1 MNRFFRTIPALFPA
15 LCLLAGSGCYRN
27 QYRTLVLNIPQMK
40 TEACGLA
47 LRDRLMAYNERSE
60 SRELIF
66 HQDVRVDAK
75 ARTITVVYNS
85 SVTAGMN
92 VLQNVAAMG
101 YDATEVGESKRSVQ
115 GDPVARKKLPP
126 DCQ

>member
-1 MNRFFRTIPALFPA
+1 MKRFIRANLALFPV
-15 LCLLAGSGCYRN
+15 LGLLAASGCYRN
-27 QYRTLVLNIPQMK
+27 QYRTVVLNVPQMK

-47 LRDRLMAYNERSE
+47 LRDRLMAFNERSE

-66 HQDVRVDAK
+66 HKDVRVDAGAK
-75 ARTITVVYNS
+75 TITVVYNS
-85 SVTAGMN
+85 GVTAGVN

-101 YDATEVGESKRSVQ
+101 YDATDAANPARTVR
-115 GDPVARKKLPP
+115 GDPAARKKLPP